1 MPLLFDC
8 RFVVASDATPTA
20 VAVFVA
26 ITIVVVLVVVFV
38 DVVSSRQLH
47 DGAKN
52 RLFFRWERAKAE
64 ARYTPRLRD
73 RTCRA
78 CREGSCEGGG
88 SLVGADD
95 GLLPCGG
102 DTRCQ
107 LQHRG
112 GGKMAVQVD
121 FCG

>member
-26 ITIVVVLVVVFV
+26 ITIVVVLVVIFV

-52 RLFFRWERAKAE
+52 RLFFWWERAEAE
-64 ARYTPRLRD
+64 AR
-73 RTCRA
+73 
-78 CREGSCEGGG
+78 
-88 SLVGADD
+88 
-95 GLLPCGG
+95 
-102 DTRCQ
+102 
-107 LQHRG
+107 
-112 GGKMAVQVD
+112 
-121 FCG
+121 